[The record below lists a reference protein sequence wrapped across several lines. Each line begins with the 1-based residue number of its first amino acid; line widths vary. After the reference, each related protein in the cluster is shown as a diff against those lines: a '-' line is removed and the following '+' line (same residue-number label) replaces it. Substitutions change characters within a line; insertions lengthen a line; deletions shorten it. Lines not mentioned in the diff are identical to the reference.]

1 MSAGNQHAQKH
12 LDVQEKWEKYSQL
25 LILLTPKLRFGPTQ
39 DGCPWQQ
46 LACLCDS
53 SSLASKILWCSA
65 SHKAKCEL
73 LSSAW
78 VTANDQLRSPFSGF
92 CVKWHPVKS
101 AENNTYWLLFA
112 LNKTQPP
119 TSSESGCHQ
128 LYLSALQPLPKC
140 CVAASGSRYIR
151 SCVLLG
157 DVGCYNKYK
166 SVWIVWFLTPR
177 RILNIFS
184 LNVQIA
190 YKQHHSC
197 SLVYY
202 VIRLLQQLKTI
213 FRMHFPS
220 VLS

>member
-1 MSAGNQHAQKH
+1 MSAGNQHAQLH
-12 LDVQEKWEKYSQL
+12 WDVREKWEKYSQL
-25 LILLTPKLRFGPTQ
+25 LILLAAKLWFGPARR

-65 SHKAKCEL
+65 SHQSKYEL

-78 VTANDQLRSPFSGF
+78 VTANDQLCSPFSDF
-92 CVKWHPVKS
+92 CVKWHPARS
-101 AENNTYWLLFA
+101 AVNNTYWLLFA

-128 LYLSALQPLPKC
+128 LYLSALQPLPKR

-157 DVGCYNKYK
+157 EVGCYNKYK
-166 SVWIVWFLTPR
+166 SVWIVSFLIPR

-184 LNVQIA
+184 LNVQIT

-197 SLVYY
+197 SLVKNY
-202 VIRLLQQLKTI
+202 
-213 FRMHFPS
+213 F
-220 VLS
+220 